1 MSGFILPKSGD
12 KTVAG
17 EAFGKLTSSQKK
29 VVADNVNKKTKKV
42 LFSLHIHHTTI
53 TTTSVQ
59 NTFKVARESVK
70 EQVFDVGHLAAVKE
84 RLKALL
90 TSELTPVSEM
100 SHDSA
105 PSHRSVEDEGN

>member
-1 MSGFILPKSGD
+1 M
-12 KTVAG
+12 
-17 EAFGKLTSSQKK
+17 
-29 VVADNVNKKTKKV
+29 
-42 LFSLHIHHTTI
+42 
-53 TTTSVQ
+53 
-59 NTFKVARESVK
+59 K

-105 PSHRSVEDEGN
+105 PTHRSVEDEGT